1 MPSAGQLAA
10 NMDRIK
16 KQYQLQSDRARSAKL
31 FHEIRHA
38 PILGSLPILL
48 LAVFCHFL
56 TALLL
61 RPN

>member
-1 MPSAGQLAA
+1 
-10 NMDRIK
+10 MDRIK